1 MHKLIQTRRPR
12 HRVPT
17 PPPLLHTPHTP
28 QCDRSGL
35 AGHPPPVVRW
45 MDGDRILET
54 SSAQHYSA
62 QSPSERGEAVRVV
75 DVTLHLPGLQREDN
89 GRDIK
94 CVASNTN
101 LTQEKVRVVTI
112 DMYCKC

>member
-1 MHKLIQTRRPR
+1 
-12 HRVPT
+12 
-17 PPPLLHTPHTP
+17 
-28 QCDRSGL
+28 
-35 AGHPPPVVRW
+35 

>member
-1 MHKLIQTRRPR
+1 
-12 HRVPT
+12 
-17 PPPLLHTPHTP
+17 
-28 QCDRSGL
+28 
-35 AGHPPPVVRW
+35 
-45 MDGDRILET
+45 MDGDRVLET

-75 DVTLHLPGLQREDN
+75 DVTLHLPGLQRDDN

-112 DMYCKC
+112 DMYRKCASVSLSVFIKSITVPALSRSRRASLSSPFASFQ